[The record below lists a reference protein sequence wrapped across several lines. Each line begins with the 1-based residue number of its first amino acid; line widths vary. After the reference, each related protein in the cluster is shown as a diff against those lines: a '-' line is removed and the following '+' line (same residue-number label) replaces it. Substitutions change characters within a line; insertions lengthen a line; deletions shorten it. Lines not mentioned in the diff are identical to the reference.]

1 VVLGSRN
8 QRDDESRLGLFFER
22 SRLVARRKGRHNDL
36 LQLNCNK
43 IEIPTQGM
51 RVFRLTMLTILTM
64 TALCLSGNFD
74 TLSFA
79 ADDHASHAHSHE
91 SHDHSDNETH
101 AEETTTSEPG
111 SNKLKVLLAYCV
123 LIILGSFAGGH
134 LPSLIHLDHNRTQ
147 TIISLVGGLMLGIG
161 VFHMLPHALHEVGDI
176 NFVARWMMFGLLV
189 MFFLLRTFHFHQ
201 HDIVVD
207 EHDAQPAQLLD
218 DEQALNL
225 SHDHDHDHD
234 EGHSH
239 AHSHGHHHA
248 HELSW
253 LGISVGLCLHTL
265 IDGLALGAAVE
276 ADAHHEVMWSLF
288 GLGTFLAIVLH
299 KPLDA
304 MSITS
309 LMKAG
314 GWSQLSRNL
323 VNLGFSMMCPLGALA
338 FVLGVSQFEGNQ
350 AWIIGGALAAAAGV
364 FICISLS
371 DLLPEMEFHSH
382 NRVRLST
389 ALVMGILLAWGIGF
403 LEPSHSH
410 EMPNSAHQKD
420 SGDHHGHSH

>member
-1 VVLGSRN
+1 MM
-8 QRDDESRLGLFFER
+8 EFFE
-22 SRLVARRKGRHNDL
+22 SEINQTAGLVAQLIPRQNRL

-43 IEIPTQGM
+43 VYSLDWKVIVSQFS
-51 RVFRLTMLTILTM
+51 RFLLLTGLM
-64 TALCLSGNFD
+64 TLPLVPWE
-74 TLSFA
+74 FA
-79 ADDHASHAHSHE
+79 VADEDSHAH
-91 SHDHSDNETH
+91 HDHSHGHDH
-101 AEETTTSEPG
+101 DHVSSDSENKIASTQG
-111 SNKLKVLLAYCV
+111 DNKLKVLLGYCV
-123 LIILGSFAGGH
+123 LIICGSFLGGH

-176 NFVARWMMFGLLV
+176 NFVAHWMMAGLLV

-201 HDIVVD
+201 HDVVVD
-207 EHDAQPAQLLD
+207 EHEAQPAQLLD
-218 DEQALNL
+218 DERALDSH
-225 SHDHDHDHD
+225 SHDHDD
-234 EGHSH
+234 GHHHNH
-239 AHSHGHHHA
+239 AHHHHHHA

-253 LGISVGLCLHTL
+253 VGISVGLCLHTL

-288 GLGTFLAIVLH
+288 GLGTFLAILLH

-338 FVLGVSQFEGNQ
+338 FVLGVSQFEGSQ
-350 AWIIGGALAAAAGV
+350 AWVIGGALAAAAGV

-389 ALVMGILLAWGIGF
+389 ALVVGILLAWGIGF
-403 LEPSHSH
+403 LEPGHAHDVPGETPQEHSH
-410 EMPNSAHQKD
+410 
-420 SGDHHGHSH
+420 DHHGHSH

>member
-1 VVLGSRN
+1 M
-8 QRDDESRLGLFFER
+8 SRLP
-22 SRLVARRKGRHNDL
+22 KL
-36 LQLNCNK
+36 L
-43 IEIPTQGM
+43 M
-51 RVFRLTMLTILTM
+51 LTMSAIF
-64 TALCLSGNFD
+64 LSAYFD
-74 TLSFA
+74 GVSA
-79 ADDHASHAHSHE
+79 AEEDHSQHTHDHEEHSHE
-91 SHDHSDNETH
+91 GHDHSHEESIEDH
-101 AEETTTSEPG
+101 AETVEPG
-111 SNKLKVLLAYCV
+111 ANKLKVLFGYCV

-134 LPSLIHLDHNRTQ
+134 LPSLIHLDHNRMQ

-176 NFVARWMMFGLLV
+176 NFVARWMMLGLLV

-201 HDIVVD
+201 HDVVVD
-207 EHDAQPAQLLD
+207 DHEAQPAQLLA
-218 DEQALNL
+218 DEHALN
-225 SHDHDHDHD
+225 STHDHDHDHD
-234 EGHSH
+234 DGHSH
-239 AHSHGHHHA
+239 GHSHGHHHHA

-276 ADAHHEVMWSLF
+276 ADAHHEVLWSLF

-309 LMKAG
+309 LMKAS

-323 VNLGFSMMCPLGALA
+323 VNLGFATMCPLGALA

-382 NRVRLST
+382 NRIRLST
-389 ALVMGILLAWGIGF
+389 ALVLGIVLAWGIGF

-410 EMPNSAHQKD
+410 EMPNSPAQEHSD
-420 SGDHHGHSH
+420 EHHGHSH

>member
-1 VVLGSRN
+1 MFYFSRFILLIGLCVLPM
-8 QRDDESRLGLFFER
+8 
-22 SRLVARRKGRHNDL
+22 VP
-36 LQLNCNK
+36 C
-43 IEIPTQGM
+43 
-51 RVFRLTMLTILTM
+51 V
-64 TALCLSGNFD
+64 LS
-74 TLSFA
+74 A
-79 ADDHASHAHSHE
+79 AEADSHAHHTHSDEQHDHG
-91 SHDHSDNETH
+91 HDHSASTSQNEQSPT
-101 AEETTTSEPG
+101 PG
-111 SNKLKVLLAYCV
+111 DNKLTVLLGYCV
-123 LIILGSFAGGH
+123 LIILGSFVGGH

-161 VFHMLPHALHEVGDI
+161 VFHMLPHAVHEVGDI
-176 NFVARWMMFGLLV
+176 NFVARWMMVGLLV

-201 HDIVVD
+201 HDVVVD

-218 DEQALNL
+218 DERALG

-234 EGHSH
+234 HDDGHHHGHSH
-239 AHSHGHHHA
+239 GHHSHHHA

-253 LGISVGLCLHTL
+253 VGISVGLCLHTL

-276 ADAHHEVMWSLF
+276 ADAHHEVLWSLF
-288 GLGTFLAIVLH
+288 GLGTFLAILLH

-350 AWIIGGALAAAAGV
+350 AWIVGGALAAAAGV

-382 NRVRLST
+382 NRIRLST
-389 ALVMGILLAWGIGF
+389 ALVVGIILAWGIGF
-403 LEPSHSH
+403 LEPGHAHDMPSEAPQEHSH
-410 EMPNSAHQKD
+410 E
-420 SGDHHGHSH
+420 HHGHSH